1 MCLIT
6 RFPRIKTK
14 KDIEVYKVLKD
25 DLTSPYQGYQYLLN
39 TLVESDLKISCIHLI
54 KGCIPT
60 NYAKD
65 ILPNKIIEPRLFY
78 NESIYFKYTDIQDIN
93 LDLQAIEDGLHSYRD
108 ISKAMSSVSGSEGYI
123 VCKAIIPAGSYIYIN
138 YNEIVS
144 DKLIIKE
151 RVL

>member
-1 MCLIT
+1 MCLLT

-25 DLTSPYQGYQYLLN
+25 DLTSPFQGYQYSFNSLI
-39 TLVESDLKISCIHLI
+39 ESDLKALSVRQPYLSDA
-54 KGCIPT
+54 
-60 NYAKD
+60 YVKD
-65 ILPNKIIEPRLFY
+65 ILPSEIVTEPTITVFGY
-78 NESIYFKYTDIQDIN
+78 PIVPISSIN
-93 LDLQAIEDGLHSYRD
+93 LHIQFIGEGLHSYRN
-108 ISKAMSSVSGSEGYI
+108 IYNAIMSKPSEYI